1 MGLLKGA
8 WRKWMRFAEIFG
20 NFQMILILT
29 VLYWSIVLLIALPF
43 KLLADPLS
51 LRKNRGPSWT
61 ERSPDLDIM
70 GSMHR
75 QG

>member
-1 MGLLKGA
+1 
-8 WRKWMRFAEIFG
+8 MRFAEIFG
-20 NFQMILILT
+20 NFQMILMLT
-29 VLYWSIVLLIALPF
+29 VLYWTIVFLIALPF

-61 ERSPDLDIM
+61 DRLPDSDVM
-70 GSMHR
+70 ASMRR

>member
-1 MGLLKGA
+1 
-8 WRKWMRFAEIFG
+8 MRFAEIFG
-20 NFQMILILT
+20 NFQMILMLT
-29 VLYWSIVLLIALPF
+29 VLYWTIVLLIAIPF

-61 ERSPDLDIM
+61 DRPPESDVM
-70 GSMHR
+70 GSMRR